1 VLLARYTHI
10 DYHLVALSSGV
21 VGVTSGIPDGMVSLG
36 VGLLGVAL
44 ARWVFVNKQYRE
56 TNRQPRL
63 GETLPLTL
71 VAMLVAGVLIWDRK
85 FSVSTSAFVGLGV
98 GWTAVLLLDILGD
111 FVLTKMKIMFSAG
124 PASPNFPKK
133 GDLSGHD
140 GRVISND
147 VNLPEDMIQKL
158 AQLDEADPV
167 YLPPNVPR
175 GGDRGSGE

>member
-1 VLLARYTHI
+1 MLARYTHL
-10 DYHLVALSSGV
+10 DYHLVAVSSGV
-21 VGVTSGIPDGMVSLG
+21 VGVISGIPDGMVSLG

-56 TNRQPRL
+56 TSRQPRL
-63 GETLPLTL
+63 SETLPLTL

-111 FVLTKMKIMFSAG
+111 FVLSKMRIMFSAG
-124 PASPNFPKK
+124 PASPSFPSK

-140 GRVISND
+140 GRVTSGD
-147 VNLPEDMIQKL
+147 VRIPEDMAQKL
-158 AQLDEADPV
+158 AQLDRGEPV
-167 YLPPNVPR
+167 FLPPTPERDDDQN
-175 GGDRGSGE
+175 G